1 MTTRAR
7 IQRPFRGRV
16 YSNVGAPVQNPQMYS
31 GAMPGYVY
39 PSYLGSYWNQFLA
52 STGELPS
59 VVVLNSGNG
68 DVAWN
73 SDYEGLCTTLHGLG
87 ITVLGYTYSNYGT
100 RPAGTVEAAIG
111 NYLGAGI
118 TPGGNGVNGIFI
130 NQFQSTA
137 GGFSY
142 YSGICASIKSQFIAG
157 GGSHNP
163 PIWGNPG
170 VYLDSSYL
178 ALPVTAFITF
188 KGALLTYM
196 GETVYNVSIAG
207 TPSTGRGLYPGQVR
221 APRLSGGAGSG
232 GRDC

>member
-1 MTTRAR
+1 
-7 IQRPFRGRV
+7 
-16 YSNVGAPVQNPQMYS
+16 MYS

-39 PSYLGSYWNQFLA
+39 PSYLGSYWNQFTA

-100 RPAGTVEAAIG
+100 RPAGTVETAIG

-118 TPGGNGVNGIFI
+118 TPGGNGVDGIFI
-130 NQFQSTA
+130 DQFQSTA
-137 GGFSY
+137 GGLSY
-142 YSGICASIKSQFIAG
+142 YQGICASIKSQFIAG

-163 PIWGNPG
+163 PDLGEPRGVPG
-170 VYLDSSYL
+170 LL
-178 ALPVTAFITF
+178 LP
-188 KGALLTYM
+188 GASCHR
-196 GETVYNVSIAG
+196 VHHV
-207 TPSTGRGLYPGQVR
+207 RGCAAHLH
-221 APRLSGGAGSG
+221 
-232 GRDC
+232 GRDGV